1 MAKDDVY
8 VATDTFATE
17 INGVPQ
23 VIHEGITRVRAGHE
37 LLKRFPDWFAPV
49 DTGVDY
55 DVEQATAAPGEKR
68 GEQAA
73 QAQEAAKVQQHSQS
87 EKRG

>member
-1 MAKDDVY
+1 MAKSDIY
-8 VATDTFATE
+8 VATETFATE
-17 INGVPQ
+17 INGTPQ
-23 VIHEGITRVRAGHE
+23 VIHEGVTRVREGHD
-37 LLKRFPDWFAPV
+37 LLKRFPDWFAPA
-49 DTGVDY
+49 DTGVDF

-73 QAQEAAKVQQHSQS
+73 QSQEAAKSQSSQS